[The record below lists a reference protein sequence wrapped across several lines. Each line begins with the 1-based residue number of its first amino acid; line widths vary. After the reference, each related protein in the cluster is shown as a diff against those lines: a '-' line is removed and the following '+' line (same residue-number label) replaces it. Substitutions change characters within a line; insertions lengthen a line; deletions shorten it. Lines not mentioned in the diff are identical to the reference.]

1 MTDLY
6 QIINWP
12 LIETAQLM
20 VPHLKVT
27 SFFAAILVSFFLVVK
42 LYSSVPIRLIP
53 PPVVTKADPLFRL
66 WTQEWQSLTY
76 RIRAILDV
84 TAQDLSLRDLVLHR
98 LLIIIKFQDEKCE
111 LFRRWTGWIP
121 SKFSGKPC
129 NRLSFMKAE
138 IRQLMADRCNFQQPL
153 SNAKSRASCDRWGCV
168 CK

>member
-20 VPHLKVT
+20 VPHLAVT

-42 LYSSVPIRLIP
+42 LYSTVPIRLIP

-84 TAQDLSLRDLVLHR
+84 TVQDLSLRDLA
-98 LLIIIKFQDEKCE
+98 
-111 LFRRWTGWIP
+111 LFKALDYRKVSKRNVNCSDGGPDGFRP
-121 SKFSGKPC
+121 SFP
-129 NRLSFMKAE
+129 MIAE
-138 IRQLMADRCNFQQPL
+138 IRQNVLPIGDFQQLL
-153 SNAKSRASCDRWGCV
+153 SNAKCRT
-168 CK
+168 